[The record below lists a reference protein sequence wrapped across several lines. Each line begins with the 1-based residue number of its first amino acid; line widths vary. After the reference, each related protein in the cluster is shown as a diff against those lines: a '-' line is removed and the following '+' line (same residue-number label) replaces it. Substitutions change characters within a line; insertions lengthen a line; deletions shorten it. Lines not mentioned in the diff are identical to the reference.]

1 MFAMPSAVPARAA
14 PASVA
19 SSVYATPCQA
29 DTHTPLTTSSAISAR
44 RSGRGGA
51 SVPAAIT
58 SAARPANSSTLSAL
72 QARR

>member
-1 MFAMPSAVPARAA
+1 MPARAA

-29 DTHTPLTTSSAISAR
+29 DTHTPLTASSAISAR
-44 RSGRGGA
+44 RSGAEGA

-58 SAARPANSSTLSAL
+58 SAASPANNTTLSAL